1 MVGVLILVHEH
12 KLKPFLVQL
21 AHLLV
26 FLQQLQPKHQQ
37 VIEIHQALRLFTRG
51 VTGQHILDLSGQR
64 FKPRVPVLNYLA
76 HGLLLV
82 DRQRSDVAHHIRLGE
97 TRGFNVDLR
106 LGNAGIHQTLGIFA
120 ILNGKR
126 PVESQR
132 LRMPPQHAM
141 ANGVKRAAPQLA
153 HVLPDQVCHAPHHFL
168 GGLVGEGEEQNAVGR
183 YALFQQVR
191 HTISE
196 RARLAR
202 TRAGNYQSRARQRRH
217 RRALRVVQ
225 LRFIIDLEL
234 NRFAVRLEDILP
246 GHAAG

>member
-21 AHLLV
+21 ADVFV
-26 FLQQLQPKHQQ
+26 FLEQLQPKHEQ
-37 VIEIHQALRLFTRG
+37 IIKIHQALRLFARGITRE
-51 VTGQHILDLSGQR
+51 HILDLGGQR
-64 FKPRVPVLNYLA
+64 LKPRVTLLDHLA

-106 LGNAGIHQTLGIFA
+106 LGNAGIHQPLGIFA

-141 ANGVKRAAPQLA
+141 ADGMKRAAPQLT
-153 HVLPDQVCHAPHHFL
+153 HVLPYQVRHAAHHFL
-168 GGLVGEGEEQNAVGR
+168 GGFVGEGEQQNAIGWH
-183 YALFQQVR
+183 ALFQQVC
-191 HTISE
+191 HAVGE
-196 RARLAR
+196 RARFA
-202 TRAGNYQSRARQRRH
+202 RAGSGDHQSRAGQGGH

-225 LRFIIDLEL
+225 LRLIIDLERD
-234 NRFAVRLEDILP
+234 RFAVRL
-246 GHAAG
+246 